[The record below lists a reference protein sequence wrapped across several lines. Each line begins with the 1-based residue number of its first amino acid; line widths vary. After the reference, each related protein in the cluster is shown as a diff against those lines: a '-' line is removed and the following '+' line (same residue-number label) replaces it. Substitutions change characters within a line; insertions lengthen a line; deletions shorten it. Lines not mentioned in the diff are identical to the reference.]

1 MNYNHKEIEKKWQTH
16 WELNQTFKVN
26 LNSTKPKFYAL
37 DMFPYPSGQ
46 GLHVGHPEGYTA
58 TDIISRWKRMLGFEV
73 LHPIGFD
80 AFGLPA
86 EQYAIKTGN
95 SPREFTYENIE
106 NFIKQL
112 KLLGFSFNWEQTLT
126 TSEPYYYKH
135 TQWIFAQLHKHNLTE
150 LKNIEVNWCEELNTV
165 LSNEEVLKDAKG
177 NPVSERGG
185 FPVVKKPMKQWVL
198 KITKY
203 ADRLFSGLDDL
214 DWPSSI
220 KKLQRNWIYNESNPA
235 KGLHLRDWLFSRQRY
250 WGEPFPIVHLEDGEI
265 YLIPESNYPVELP
278 KINDYTFTKDGK
290 PSLSK
295 AAEWINYDQD
305 QVQGLRDLNT
315 MPQWAASSWYYIAY
329 ILKRQDENGVD
340 YILDLNTDQAKTLL
354 NNWLPVNLYIG
365 GQEHAV
371 LHLLYAR
378 FWHLFLYDLGIVSQP
393 EPFQKLYNQGM
404 ILGEDGEKMSKSKG
418 NTISPDDIIEL
429 YGADALRLYEM
440 FMGPLADDK
449 AWSTKGI
456 QGIRSWLDRVFA
468 TQFKHSISDQKAD
481 EAQIKAYNQLI
492 NDTNKYLTDLK
503 FNNVISSMM
512 VFINFIYKNKVINRV
527 FWKGFLQ
534 ILSLF
539 APHIA
544 TEMWNMAIFKEDIL
558 NCNWPTVV
566 EHQAEQ
572 TTNLA
577 IQLNGKLKQVVMEK
591 DYLINVTSFNKSFH
605 DLSEDE
611 LNLLK
616 PLIAFVKADNFKRVI
631 YVKGKILNFIN

>member
-1 MNYNHKEIEKKWQTH
+1 MNYNHQEIEKKWQKH
-16 WELNQTFKVN
+16 WELKQTFKVN
-26 LNSTKPKFYAL
+26 LESTKPKFYAL

-95 SPREFTYENIE
+95 SPRDFTYENIQ

-112 KLLGFSFNWEQTLT
+112 KLLGFSFNWEQSII

-135 TQWIFAQLHKHNLTE
+135 TQWIFAQLHKNNLTE
-150 LKNIEVNWCEELNTV
+150 LKDIEVNWCQELNTV
-165 LSNEEVLKDAKG
+165 LSNEEVLQDQNG

-203 ADRLFSGLDDL
+203 ADRLFEGLEEL
-214 DWPSSI
+214 DWPTSI
-220 KKLQRNWIYNESNPA
+220 KKLQRNWIYNEGDSS

-250 WGEPFPIVHLEDGEI
+250 WGEPFPIVHLDGEI
-265 YLIPESNYPVELP
+265 YLIPEKNYPIILP
-278 KINDYTFTKDGK
+278 EISDYSFSKDGK

-295 AAEWINYDQD
+295 ATSWINYDQD
-305 QVQGLRDLNT
+305 GIKGVRDLNT

-329 ILKRQDENGVD
+329 ILKTQDKKGND
-340 YILDLNTDQAKTLL
+340 YLLDLDSKKAKTLL
-354 NNWLPVNLYIG
+354 KKWLPVDLYIG

-378 FWHLFLYDLGIVSQP
+378 FWHLFLYDLGIVSHK

-418 NTISPDDIIEL
+418 NTISPDTIIEL
-429 YGADALRLYEM
+429 YGADSLRLYEM
-440 FMGPLADDK
+440 FMGPLGDDK
-449 AWSTKGI
+449 PWSSKGI

-468 TQFKHSISDQKAD
+468 AQFKHSISDQPAD
-481 EAQIKAYNQLI
+481 EAQISAYNQLL
-492 NDTNKYLTDLK
+492 NDTNRYLEDLK
-503 FNNVISSMM
+503 FNNVISAMM
-512 VFINFIYKNKVINRV
+512 VFVNFIYKNKVINRDL
-527 FWKGFLQ
+527 WKDFLK

-544 TEMWNMAIFKEDIL
+544 SEMWSKVAVEEISSSD
-558 NCNWPTVV
+558 WPTIIPLVTKK
-566 EHQAEQ
+566 Q
-572 TTNLA
+572 TNLA
-577 IQLNGKLKQVVMEK
+577 IQLNGKLKQVVIEE
-591 DYLINVTSFNKSFH
+591 DYLNEVASFNKAFTE
-605 DLSEDE
+605 LSTIQLEQ
-611 LNLLK
+611 LAPLLT
-616 PLIAFVKADNFKRVI
+616 FVKASDFKRVI